1 MYPINFMTCSAD
13 DVIARSVTCHPSLL
27 AEGMRQRAKA
37 HIDAHLAMLPRD
49 AYAAKVAQGMAD
61 DCYLISH
68 RLEDGK
74 GLGQLTFGQKIMLY
88 SLAAKLQ
95 CLTHSQ
101 AQDILSRTDTQSW
114 ANS

>member
-1 MYPINFMTCSAD
+1 MINFMTCSAD
-13 DVIARSVTCHPSLL
+13 DVIARSVVCHPSLL
-27 AEGMRQRAKA
+27 AEGMRERAKA
-37 HIDAHLAMLPRD
+37 HIDAHLAMMPRD
-49 AYAAKVAQGMAD
+49 AAKVAQGMAD

-68 RLEDGK
+68 RLEDGE

-95 CLTHSQ
+95 CLSHSL